1 MIEIASYKDR
11 AVMVLGLGRS
21 GLATAIALRKGGAAV
36 LVWDDNAEARALA
49 LQEGFPVTDPDA
61 INWENVDAV
70 IPGPGIPLT
79 HPKPHPV
86 VDKARA
92 ARCDILG
99 DIELLART
107 QPEARYVGVT
117 GTNGKSTTTALIGHL
132 LQATGYRVACGGN
145 LGTPALALP
154 PLGPE
159 GIYVLELSSFQ
170 IDLCPAPFLEI
181 AVLLNITP
189 DRLERHG
196 GFEGYVAVKR
206 RIFDLL
212 CDDGTAIV
220 GIDDPHSRKVR
231 DAITGKV
238 AHLVPISA
246 HSDLDDLDDSSNG
259 VSARN
264 GTLTE
269 RLGDDAPPVDLR
281 DMAALSSTH
290 NWQNAAAA
298 WAAIRTLGV
307 AHAPAA
313 TALASFIGLPHRQEP
328 VAIVNGVQYINDSKA
343 TNATATANALAAH
356 DSIYWIAGGRPKT
369 DGIDALAPCFSH
381 IRHAFLIGEAMD
393 SFASALDSAVPF
405 TRSGDLATALR
416 DAHNMAQAAGET
428 GTIVLLSPAAASYD
442 QWENFEE
449 RGDAFRAGV
458 LELPNAKAIL
468 PTGGG
473 PVS

>member
-1 MIEIASYKDR
+1 MIEVTAYKDR

-36 LVWDDNAEARALA
+36 LVWDDDAEARALA
-49 LQEGFPVTDPDA
+49 LQEGFPVTDPEA

-79 HPKPHPV
+79 HPKPHPIIY
-86 VDKARA
+86 KARA

-107 QPEARYVGVT
+107 QPEARYVGIT

-132 LQATGYRVACGGN
+132 LKEAGYRVALGGN

-170 IDLCPAPFLEI
+170 IDLCPAPFLKI

-189 DRLERHG
+189 DHLERHG
-196 GFEGYVAVKR
+196 GLEGYVAVKR

-212 CDDGTAIV
+212 RNDGTAIV
-220 GIDDPHSRKVR
+220 GIDDSHSRKIL
-231 DAITGKV
+231 DTITGKV
-238 AHLVPISA
+238 AQLIPISA
-246 HSDLDDLDDSSNG
+246 HSNLDKG
-259 VSARN
+259 VSARA

-269 RLGDDAPPVDLR
+269 RLGEDVPPVDLR
-281 DMAALSSTH
+281 GLAALPGAH

-298 WAAIRTLGV
+298 WAAVRTLGV
-307 AHAPAA
+307 APARGA
-313 TALASFIGLPHRQEP
+313 KALASFIGLPHRQEP
-328 VAIVNGVQYINDSKA
+328 VAIVNGVQYMNDSKA
-343 TNATATANALAAH
+343 TNATAAATALASH
-356 DSIYWIAGGRPKT
+356 DAIYWIAGGRPKA
-369 DGIDALAPCFSH
+369 DGIDALAPCFPR

-393 SFASALDSAVPF
+393 SFAKTLDSNVPF

-416 DAHNMAQAAGET
+416 DAHNMAQAAGEK
-428 GTIVLLSPAAASYD
+428 GAVVLLSPAAASYD
-442 QWENFEE
+442 QWKNFEE
-449 RGDAFRAGV
+449 RGDAFRAAA
-458 LELPNAKAIL
+458 LELPGAKAIL
-468 PTGGG
+468 PTSGGI
-473 PVS
+473 VS